1 MKPTTRLLIGD
12 PLSGHEAR
20 FLRKLCADLKPVG
33 ALVLANF
40 IAGQRQ
46 IDFVVITESLAAILE
61 LKHLP
66 QPVFGRQ
73 NGQWIV
79 EDQSGRRVPY
89 PGTNPWR
96 QTLQQKYAL
105 SDEMRQYDRRAHD
118 GHPPRRFYTEFE
130 AYVCIDP
137 RIHPRSEVIRAD
149 NKVSVLSYPEVLEIL
164 RSRAKPASW
173 SRADWARFATKHLS
187 LAPAILDEAIDPK
200 ARAAA
205 NVIRSYMS
213 RVECVVG
220 FQLPPLLPVTAD
232 RNNGQTLVDLILA
245 GENHL
250 LIGPSGSAKTFHLHH
265 VAISAARKGDEVPV
279 LVEPKTYR
287 GGDFWS
293 LVRRGTAPMFRGD
306 PRELMDAVRVCA
318 LRPLLLVDALNECP
332 AEHRA
337 DLLRGVQAF
346 ALHFDARVVLTSQ
359 AMSDLPEDLTSVV
372 TPLTVPQGEDKRYI
386 YCYYAGI
393 ERSPNVDY
401 FCEAFTNAYELAVA
415 GRCHASG
422 KPATSP
428 AELFDRYAQSCLP
441 EEYHVGTALLRAI
454 AVEMARTVSSSWGRA
469 EYERFAERF
478 LVEKGGALS
487 ILDRLRRCR
496 LIRVTEDFFSFE
508 HELLADYFNAMEMHR
523 QHGGSAEFVAEL
535 RKPRNQ
541 RLIELILP
549 RLADDEETGAVLST
563 AIDQA
568 VLSRVLA
575 GWCGARARAVLLR
588 DIAALLKLAAEDV
601 ANITCKCHVVEL
613 DDGRRRLGGVSV
625 EGGRSWS
632 TYCVRLCALVAHHL
646 DDPAIA
652 KGFIELLDLTEW
664 ALRRASDQAAAADRI
679 KTRRVWEEAVR
690 MYGGILGSRGMEL
703 PCSVILAKLRMALM
717 DQKYPDG
724 SPLRQSLLERAT
736 ATPGSDFALLALFQ
750 DRRGF
755 CKDDLET
762 ILDLVRR
769 GWESGI
775 YILRVDALEFLQWM
789 RRGFSDAAIA
799 RICDMLHSFET
810 DNIFENTSLLD
821 ALTTYDG
828 LEAPVTSEDALLE
841 MRATIAPNALS
852 DSTVVDAAHA
862 LGSKPQAFLASR
874 ASGCLSR
881 IFEDIFQGAYA
892 EAYHELSREEKCAIL
907 SLALACPDV
916 SLHSAWL
923 LSECLEHGD
932 SDVLPIYQRFAAA
945 IEGDS
950 PSPQDSTAAF
960 LRGIEGCARFMDTP
974 PPYTGAKTP
983 SHRAWATI
991 GQIFFWTY
999 RGSDAGRTL
1008 WSQLG
1013 GPTRLA
1019 AADVLHN
1026 IVFCGWKLA
1035 GPHQPADLVALY
1047 PDDMRRVVEDCLRE
1061 RESLPTVFNCGGS
1074 RDRNVISYL
1083 IDVLGTVGD
1092 ENSIRLLQTLI
1103 DDSEFGKHAIQ
1114 AIQSIRT
1121 SVAHPIP

>member
-1 MKPTTRLLIGD
+1 MSLLIGD
-12 PLSGHEAR
+12 PLLGHEAR
-20 FLRKLCADLKPVG
+20 FLRRLYADLEPIG

-40 IAGQRQ
+40 YAGQRQ
-46 IDFVVITESLAAILE
+46 IDFVVVTESLTAILE

-73 NGQWIV
+73 NGQWMV

-89 PGTNPWR
+89 PGPNPWQ
-96 QTLQQKYAL
+96 QTLGQKYAL
-105 SDEMRQYDRRAHD
+105 SDEMRLYENRAHD
-118 GHPPRRFYTEFE
+118 GNPTRRFYTEFK

-137 RIHPRSEVIRAD
+137 QIHPRSEVIRGD
-149 NKVSVLSYPEVLEIL
+149 NRVSVRSYPEVLEIL
-164 RSRAKPASW
+164 RSPSKPASW
-173 SRADWARFATKHLS
+173 SRVDWTHFATKHLS
-187 LAPAILDEAIDPK
+187 LAPATLDEAVDPK

-220 FQLPPLLPVTAD
+220 FQLPPLLPATAD
-232 RNNGQTLVDLILA
+232 RNNGHTLVDLILA

-250 LIGPSGSAKTFHLHH
+250 IVGPSGSAKTFHLHH
-265 VAISAARKGDEVPV
+265 VAIAAARKGDEVPV

-293 LVRRGTAPMFRGD
+293 LVRRGTAPMLGSD
-306 PRELMDAVRVCA
+306 PRELLDAVRVCGF
-318 LRPLLLVDALNECP
+318 RSLLLVDALNECP
-332 AEHRA
+332 AEHRGE
-337 DLLRGVQAF
+337 LLRGMQAF

-359 AMSDLPEDLTSVV
+359 ATIDLPEDLTPVV
-372 TPLTVPQGEDKRYI
+372 TPLTMPQAEDKRYI
-386 YCYYAGI
+386 YCYHAGI
-393 ERSPNVDY
+393 KCSPDVDY
-401 FCEAFTNAYELAVA
+401 FCEAFTNAYELALA

-422 KPATSP
+422 KPATSR
-428 AELFDRYAQSCLP
+428 AELFDRYVQRCLP
-441 EEYHVGTALLRAI
+441 KDYHVGTALLRAI
-454 AVEMARTVSSSWGRA
+454 AAEMARTVSSSLGRA

-478 LVEKGGALS
+478 LVEKGGALT

-496 LIRVTEDFFSFE
+496 LARVTEDFFSFE
-508 HELLADYFNAMEMHR
+508 HELLADYFNAVEMHR
-523 QHGGSAEFVAEL
+523 QHGGSAEFVSEL

-549 RLADDEETGAVLST
+549 QLSDDEETGTVLSAT
-563 AIDQA
+563 MDQA
-568 VLSRVLA
+568 VLSRVLS
-575 GWCGARARAVLLR
+575 GRCGARAQAVLLR

-601 ANITCKCHVVEL
+601 ANITCKCDVVDL
-613 DDGRRRLGGVSV
+613 DDGRRRLAGVSV

-632 TYCVRLCALVAHHL
+632 AYCVRLCTLVAYHL
-646 DDPAIA
+646 DEPAIA
-652 KGFIELLDLTEW
+652 KEFIELLDLTEW
-664 ALRRASDQAAAADRI
+664 ALRRVSEQAAAADRI

-690 MYGGILGSRGMEL
+690 MYGGTLGSRGMEL
-703 PCSVILAKLRMALM
+703 PCGVILAALRMALM
-717 DQKYPDG
+717 DRQYPDG
-724 SPLRQSLLERAT
+724 SPLRQPLLKRAT

-762 ILDLVRR
+762 ILALVRR

-789 RRGFSDAAIA
+789 RQGSSDAAIA

-810 DNIFENTSLLD
+810 DDLFENTCLLD
-821 ALTTYDG
+821 ALTTYGG
-828 LEAPVTSEDALLE
+828 LEAPVTSESALSE
-841 MRATIAPNALS
+841 MRTTIAPNALS
-852 DSTVVDAAHA
+852 DSTVVEAAHA
-862 LGSKPQAFLASR
+862 LGSEPRAFLASR
-874 ASGCLSR
+874 ASGCLSS
-881 IFEDIFQGAYA
+881 IFENIFQGAYA

-907 SLALACPDV
+907 SLALARPDI

-923 LSECLEHGD
+923 LGECLEHGN

-945 IEGDS
+945 IDGDS
-950 PSPQDSTAAF
+950 PVPQESTAAF
-960 LRGIEGCARFMDTP
+960 LRGIEGCARFMDMP
-974 PPYTGAKTP
+974 PSYTGGKTP

-991 GQIFFWTY
+991 GQICFWTY

-1019 AADVLHN
+1019 AADVLYN

-1035 GPHQPADLVALY
+1035 GPRQPVDLVAPY
-1047 PDDMRRVVEDCLRE
+1047 PDDMRLVVEDCLRE

-1074 RDRNVISYL
+1074 RNRNVISYL
-1083 IDVLGTVGD
+1083 IDVLGAVGD

-1103 DDSEFGKHAIQ
+1103 DDLEFGRHAIQ
-1114 AIQSIRT
+1114 AIESIRT
-1121 SVAHPIP
+1121 SVAHPTP